1 MMQNIR
7 NTVTELNKTPE
18 GRKQAV
24 EFIAGVSHEVYGD
37 PGLGLSRKMKDKVVS
52 MKGKLLS
59 GVETTL
65 VSDKLRKRQF
75 FPPTVEVIGREHW
88 IESTIPEPAKHTGKA
103 IEEEGETVPTRYQD
117 RTNSEMYESFKD
129 ECREK
134 VKDEMTKHANDM
146 INKLT
151 NRKESADKQQRLDYA
166 NSLKDLFPSFDWYIK
181 QRPPETKPLTDH
193 TTGLCHLCESAKI
206 NFKTIVQAARTA

>member
-1 MMQNIR
+1 M
-7 NTVTELNKTPE
+7 
-18 GRKQAV
+18 
-24 EFIAGVSHEVYGD
+24 
-37 PGLGLSRKMKDKVVS
+37 
-52 MKGKLLS
+52 
-59 GVETTL
+59 
-65 VSDKLRKRQF
+65 
-75 FPPTVEVIGREHW
+75 
-88 IESTIPEPAKHTGKA
+88 
-103 IEEEGETVPTRYQD
+103 PTRYQD

-146 INKLT
+146 IKKLT

-206 NFKTIVQAARTA
+206 NFKTIVQAAKSKCDCGTKLCPNWYCVCPIPDHDNDAVECYCSSCECEDCISCQVMYTITLSIYLYWFCTGVHLGQPEHF